1 MPPPP
6 DSLLS
11 ALKASLRPTFTRAI
25 VARARLSRAL
35 KPAVSMNAKTAGTE
49 SESVAI
55 VGMFESASGLGA
67 AARGMARA
75 LADLDPICVSL
86 SEFSHTP
93 RISDASL
100 PTVTPK
106 DSQASGAGVALHV
119 VNPDIFPA
127 VARRYGTRFVTG
139 NRCNVAVSI
148 WETDTLP
155 TGWANVLSLYDV
167 IATHSRFAARA
178 FEKGTGRPVGII
190 PQCLPER
197 PIRVRKSVG
206 PIEFLVM
213 FDHASCLD
221 RKNPLGAIRAFR
233 QASANLAAGS
243 ARLRVKCH
251 ANTPTD
257 VIDRLRA
264 EACAANVEIIAR
276 TLDEAGME
284 ALWEECDCLLSMHR
298 SEGYGLPVAE
308 ALSRAIPVIAS
319 RQGGVLD
326 FADDKGCMLISGS
339 QAMPPPGR
347 RQYVEW
353 SGWLEPDLAE
363 AAAAIVEVASNYS
376 AAQKRA
382 EAGRRRLQAE
392 TSPARVRQAVA
403 SVAGTGVLFGL

>member
-1 MPPPP
+1 VV
-6 DSLLS
+6 SL
-11 ALKASLRPTFTRAI
+11 
-25 VARARLSRAL
+25 
-35 KPAVSMNAKTAGTE
+35 NAKTAGTG

-75 LADLDPICVSL
+75 LADLDPTCVTL

-106 DSQASGAGVALHV
+106 DSQPSGAGVALHV

-197 PIRVRKSVG
+197 PIRVRKSAG

>member
-1 MPPPP
+1 
-6 DSLLS
+6 
-11 ALKASLRPTFTRAI
+11 
-25 VARARLSRAL
+25 
-35 KPAVSMNAKTAGTE
+35 
-49 SESVAI
+49 
-55 VGMFESASGLGA
+55 
-67 AARGMARA
+67 
-75 LADLDPICVSL
+75 
-86 SEFSHTP
+86 
-93 RISDASL
+93 
-100 PTVTPK
+100 
-106 DSQASGAGVALHV
+106 

-197 PIRVRKSVG
+197 PIRVRKSAG